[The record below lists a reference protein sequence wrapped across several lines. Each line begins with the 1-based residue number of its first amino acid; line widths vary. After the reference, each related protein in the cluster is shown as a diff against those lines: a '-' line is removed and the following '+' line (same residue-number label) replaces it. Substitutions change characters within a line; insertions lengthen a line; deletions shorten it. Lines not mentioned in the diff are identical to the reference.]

1 MNTPIRRMTVGDR
14 VPNFMLEDADGAQR
28 ELYNTDLTG
37 GPIVLLVAGQQTEAC
52 LQQFAAQ
59 ATLSERFGAHCYA
72 LLDRQTPTV
81 AASADQAG
89 FMLLCDPGATV
100 CNAYLQT
107 SGLTAPALF
116 ALDPNQRIVSAAGA
130 DNVDSFAE
138 LAHAACERI
147 APQYPPRLISQQ
159 APVLFIPEVLDDAE
173 CDTLIEAWRSGEKRK
188 DVVNVAS
195 GQQTLKAG
203 RSEVKRRS
211 DVVIEGALERHLLIT
226 LMPRI
231 APEIERVYA
240 FEKEWSFEKFR
251 IGCYEAAEAGFFR
264 PHRDNPS
271 EALSHRQFAAS
282 FNLNDGYEGGYLRF
296 PEYGI
301 DHYAPPKGGVLI
313 FSCGLLHEVVPITA
327 GRRYTLL
334 TFVSTRL

>member
-1 MNTPIRRMTVGDR
+1 MNAPIRKMTIGDR
-14 VPNFMLEDADGAQR
+14 APNFILEDLAGEQR

-37 GPIVLLVAGQQTEAC
+37 GPILLLIGGSQSWKRLQRFATQEAVP
-52 LQQFAAQ
+52 
-59 ATLSERFGAHCYA
+59 EPFGAHRYA
-72 LLDRQTPTV
+72 LVDPDGVEPGL
-81 AASADQAG
+81 SGNG
-89 FMLLCDPGATV
+89 FTLLRDPGEAV
-100 CNAYLQT
+100 RNAYLDAA
-107 SGLTAPALF
+107 GLSAPALF
-116 ALDPNQRIVSAAGA
+116 ALDPNQRIVAMAGA
-130 DNVDSFAE
+130 EDVADFGEIASTAFD
-138 LAHAACERI
+138 RI
-147 APQYPPRLISQQ
+147 APKFPPRLITKQ
-159 APVLFIPEVLDDAE
+159 APVLFIPEVLDNAD
-173 CDTLIEAWRSGEKRK
+173 CDRLINAWRSGEKRK

-195 GQQTLKAG
+195 GQKTSQAG

-211 DVVIEGALERHLLIT
+211 DVVIEGALERHLLVT

-240 FEKEWSFEKFR
+240 FDKEWGFEKFR
-251 IGCYEAAEAGFFR
+251 IGCYEAEDAGFFR

-296 PEYGI
+296 PEYGV

-313 FSCGLLHEVVPITA
+313 FSCGLLHEVVPITS
-327 GRRYTLL
+327 GRRFTLL